1 MGLLLILFP
10 QFSGAS
16 RLREAVWTIAP
27 SGVRNLC
34 WHKGLCK
41 PLQDTP
47 GCAINVPDKGPQSSA
62 PPALVPVWPEPV
74 LLPDQ
79 LMGVGEW
86 PGALHSPCPVP
97 ALLCAIVCSSL
108 LLLPKQGK
116 AFSQLVAIDI
126 G

>member
-1 MGLLLILFP
+1 MAGCYHLNNYQESPRQLGNNGESGRLGLLCNGVALAGWVLLRPAGGLMGLLLILFP

-62 PPALVPVWPEPV
+62 PP
-74 LLPDQ
+74 
-79 LMGVGEW
+79 
-86 PGALHSPCPVP
+86 
-97 ALLCAIVCSSL
+97 CSCTC
-108 LLLPKQGK
+108 
-116 AFSQLVAIDI
+116 VA
-126 G
+126 